1 MLSFYFGE
9 QCGQSNGNLGD
20 CQCVNLVAF
29 VQMIDSGKLLQRIF
43 CKLLCDTELDDLIG
57 AERFDQLGR
66 RAECDHFSVVHDRD
80 AIAET
85 RRLFHVVRR
94 QENRAAARAKSLD
107 DVPERQPCS
116 RTWRGA
122 RWAAWWRM

>member
-1 MLSFYFGE
+1 
-9 QCGQSNGNLGD
+9 
-20 CQCVNLVAF
+20 
-29 VQMIDSGKLLQRIF
+29 MIDSGKLLQLIF

-94 QENRAAARAKSLD
+94 QENRVAARAKSLD
-107 DVPERQPCS
+107 DVPERQ
-116 RTWRGA
+116 A
-122 RWAAWWRM
+122 RLRIEPGSWFIEKQQIMIAYEGG